1 MKIQSQRKKT
11 GRPGTQQGDG
21 TPSCK
26 RLAKLFRYCRIMHM
40 KHRNAQP
47 WMAGQGVMRHGRRI
61 KAGFVKHRNTISIIR
76 TES

>member
-1 MKIQSQRKKT
+1 MNIQSQRKKT
-11 GRPGTQQGDG
+11 GRPGTQPVG

-26 RLAKLFRYCRIMHM
+26 LLAKLFRYCRIMHM

-61 KAGFVKHRNTISIIR
+61 KAGFVKHRKPKGIIP
-76 TES
+76 TDS